1 MTNTEMLERK
11 IEEKGITVE
20 EIAEATGLSN
30 SELLRKMK
38 AEREFLVS
46 EIWTISEMLALDSDE
61 VQKIFFGNVVECG
74 ATKNDF

>member
-1 MTNTEMLERK
+1 MSMTNTEMLERK

-61 VQKIFFGNVVECG
+61 VQKIFLEML
-74 ATKNDF
+74 

>member
-61 VQKIFFGNVVECG
+61 VQKIFLEML
-74 ATKNDF
+74 